1 MSERERALAHLAK
14 GWEELLLACAEG
26 LASWR
31 IRLESGQAGAS
42 ETGLEALLQL
52 WSDLEARGSAE
63 LLPLIQKALRNE
75 RERWERRA
83 AGDPAARRL
92 RDLCNALL
100 DVIEPE
106 LRADETAPP
115 APRRAP
121 RRSRAP
127 SS

>member
-1 MSERERALAHLAK
+1 MSERERALVHLAK

-31 IRLESGQAGAS
+31 IRLESGEAGAS

-52 WSDLEARGSAE
+52 WSDLEARGAAG
-63 LLPLIQKALRNE
+63 LLPLLQKALRDE

-92 RDLCNALL
+92 RDLCSALL

-106 LRADETAPP
+106 LRADETAAR

>member
-1 MSERERALAHLAK
+1 MSERERALVHLAK
-14 GWEELLLACAEG
+14 GWEELLLACAGG

-31 IRLESGQAGAS
+31 IRLESGEAGAS

-52 WSDLEARGSAE
+52 WSDLEARGAAG
-63 LLPLIQKALRNE
+63 LLPLLQKALRDE

-83 AGDPAARRL
+83 AGDAAARRL

>member
-1 MSERERALAHLAK
+1 MSERARALVHLAK

-31 IRLESGQAGAS
+31 IRLESGEAGAA

-63 LLPLIQKALRNE
+63 LLPLIQKALREE

-106 LRADETAPP
+106 LRADETTPP